1 MKKSYNSIGSIGFAL
16 MLTAVCGFVQAQTKT
31 VTGKVTVGKG
41 NQVLPLSGVSVS
53 QVGSHQTS
61 VTNAQGVYRLEIS
74 GDGGSGNVSENR
86 DGNGNKNGGGS
97 AVLVFRHPEYAEQRV
112 HLGNRFVVDV
122 GMVVGSGGDGV
133 GSGSDSGS
141 DSGKVQGI
149 EEVVLNAGYYK
160 VKDKERTGSI
170 AKISAKDIENQPVTN
185 VLASAQGRM
194 AGVSIVQNSGTPG
207 GGFDIQIR
215 GKNSIRRDGNEPLY
229 IIDGIPVISE
239 TPSIYSAAIL
249 PYASVSPLN
258 AINPN
263 DIESFEMLKD
273 ADATAIYGSRGANG
287 VIIVTTKKG
296 KKGRTDL
303 KLNTSYSLSAVTNR
317 LQMMGTSDYLR
328 MRRTAFQND
337 GISAIPANAYDLN
350 TWSQERETDW
360 QKELIGKTAESSVVQ
375 LSLSGGSETTSYLI
389 SYGHT
394 EQSTVLPAGFQY
406 KSNNLTGNFS
416 YRTPD
421 RRLEVNLTN
430 TLSFQDNNVL
440 NSDVT
445 GRSITL
451 SPNAPSLYKPDG
463 SLNWENSTF
472 TNPLGAF
479 KSEYLNSTSFINSGT
494 QISYKLFPFLSLKFN
509 GGITHQNFE
518 EFSLRPHTMSNPAAN
533 LTSANSTSSK
543 NNSSILSYI
552 LEPQITGAYTFGN
565 HSLDVLIGATLQK
578 SETNQS
584 SMQGLGFESNALI
597 QNIGAAKT
605 KIISDQVRNQYNY
618 TAVFARLNY
627 KFLKRYI
634 LNVTGRRDGSSRFGP
649 ENRFGNF
656 GAVGA
661 AWVMSDEKW
670 MKSISWLSFA
680 KLRGSIGTSGNDR
693 IGDYQYLD
701 TYTVSSNIYNTITA
715 LNPSRLYNPDFS
727 WEKTLKKE
735 VAAEVSFF
743 KSRWNLSAAYYENTS
758 SNQLVGIPLPA
769 TTGFS
774 SIQSNLPAKVQNTGW
789 EFETSVQ
796 VFKGGKFKYDTS
808 LNLSV
813 PDSKLLEFPNL
824 EGSTYTNQYV
834 IGYPTTLVK
843 VYQYAGINPDT
854 GLYQFTDYNND
865 GKITSPDDNKVIE
878 RLGVRFFGG
887 WSNNFRYERWSA
899 SFLWQFVK
907 QRNWNYNRQM
917 LIPGSL
923 NNQPVEVLD
932 VWSASNPT
940 GTYMP
945 YSSGTVAAKSSLHS
959 FFQNS
964 TAAVGDASFIR
975 LKNVQLNYSIPVSRF
990 GIKEAMIYVQGQ
1002 NLLTIT
1008 KYFGLDPEFLLTG
1021 YLPPLKTYA
1030 VGFQL
1035 TF

>member
-1 MKKSYNSIGSIGFAL
+1 MKKNFCSLSHLQLAFGFTLLASGV
-16 MLTAVCGFVQAQTKT
+16 AVGQMRVITGT
-31 VTGKVTVGKG
+31 VTDNTNNK
-41 NQVLPLSGVSVS
+41 PISGVSIFEEGSDTVATTNSSGIYRVQVS
-53 QVGSHQTS
+53 GENPALVFKHPDYPERKVS
-61 VTNAQGVYRLEIS
+61 L
-74 GDGGSGNVSENR
+74 GDRVAVDVLLSKENENGIGSGNEIGNERKNESE
-86 DGNGNKNGGGS
+86 K
-97 AVLVFRHPEYAEQRV
+97 A
-112 HLGNRFVVDV
+112 
-122 GMVVGSGGDGV
+122 
-133 GSGSDSGS
+133 
-141 DSGKVQGI
+141 I

-160 VKDKERTGSI
+160 VRDKERTGSI
-170 AKISAKDIENQPVTN
+170 SRIGVKDIENQPVTN

-194 AGVSIVQNSGTPG
+194 SGVSITQNSGTPG

-229 IIDGIPVISE
+229 IIDGVPVISE

-249 PYASVSPLN
+249 PYASINPLN

-263 DIESFEMLKD
+263 DIESFEVLKD

-296 KKGRTDL
+296 RKGRTDL
-303 KLNTSYSLSAVTNR
+303 KLNTSYSLSSVTNR
-317 LQMMGTSDYLR
+317 LKVMGTTDYLN

-337 GISAIPANAYDLN
+337 GIATIPANAYDLN
-350 TWSQERETDW
+350 TWSQERATNW
-360 QKELIGKTAESSVVQ
+360 QKELIGNTAESSVVQ
-375 LSLSGGSETTSYLI
+375 LSLSGGSENLSYLI

-394 EQSTVLPAGFQY
+394 EQGTVLPAGFQY

-421 RRLEVNLTN
+421 RRVEVNLTN
-430 TLSFQDNNVL
+430 SLSFQNNNVL
-440 NSDVT
+440 NSEVT
-445 GRSITL
+445 NRSITL
-451 SPNAPSLYKPDG
+451 SPNAPALYNADG

-479 KSEYLNSTSFINSGT
+479 KSEYLNSTSFINTGT
-494 QISYKLFPFLSLKFN
+494 QISYKLFPFVSLKFN
-509 GGITHQNFE
+509 GGITYQNFE
-518 EFSLRPHTMSNPAAN
+518 EFSLRPHTVSNPAAN

-543 NNSSILSYI
+543 NNSSNFSYI
-552 LEPQITGAYTFGN
+552 LEPQITGDYSWNN
-565 HSLDVLIGATLQK
+565 HSIDMLIGATLQK

-584 SMQGLGFESNALI
+584 SMQGIGFESNALI
-597 QNIGAAKT
+597 QNIAAAKT
-605 KIISDQVRNQYNY
+605 KIINDQIINQYNY
-618 TAVFARLNY
+618 TAVFARINY
-627 KFLKRYI
+627 KYLKRYI

-649 ENRFGNF
+649 NNRFGNF

-661 AWVMSDEKW
+661 AWLISEEDW
-670 MKSISWLSFA
+670 MKNISWLSFA
-680 KLRGSIGTSGNDR
+680 KLRGSFGTSGNDR

-701 TYTVSSNIYNTITA
+701 TYTVSSNIYNNITA
-715 LNPSRLYNPDFS
+715 LNPSRLYNPNFS

-735 VAAEVSFF
+735 VAAEFSLF
-743 KSRWNLSAAYYENTS
+743 KNIWNLSAAYYENTS
-758 SNQLVGIPLPA
+758 SNQLVGIPLAA

-774 SIQSNLPAKVQNTGW
+774 SIQSNLPAKVQNSGW
-789 EFETSVQ
+789 EFETSFQ
-796 VFKGGKFKYDTS
+796 VFRKSEFKYDTS
-808 LNLSV
+808 FNLSI
-813 PDSKLLEFPNL
+813 PESKLLEFPNL

-843 VYQYAGINPDT
+843 VYQYEGINPAT
-854 GLYQFTDYNND
+854 GLYQFTDYNGD

-887 WSNNFRYERWSA
+887 WSNNFRYGQWSA

-917 LIPGSL
+917 IIPGSM
-923 NNQPVEVLD
+923 NNQPIEVLD
-932 VWSASNPT
+932 VWSATNPS

-945 YSSGTVAAKSSLHS
+945 YSSGTVAAKNSAHS

-964 TAAVGDASFIR
+964 TAAIGDASYIR
-975 LKNVQLNYSIPVSRF
+975 LKNVQLNYSIPINQL
-990 GIKEAMIYVQGQ
+990 GIKEAIIYVQGQ

-1008 KYFGLDPEFLLTG
+1008 KYFGLDPEFILTG
-1021 YLPPLKTYA
+1021 FLPPLKTYS
-1030 VGFQL
+1030 VGFQM